1 MENFQNLLNNR
12 FMPWNWKQQNSGFSV
27 KPQGKG
33 QYRDSG
39 GKIFSDD
46 PTKIFAGSK
55 DGTQHVGVESPIPSI
70 DTETGPTSIITLPDG
85 TVTRVPTDQVPE
97 GGVIMPGGG
106 TTGDGTIAG
115 GGKKPGG
122 IMGDMWGTTYE
133 DYIAGQKGLFKE
145 MAQEGYRLGAMKR
158 LPDLMHAAFG
168 GSYAAAAA
176 PGNANLAQIASAS
189 RPYQFN
195 SPAIRSSSVN
205 FASLL
210 GR

>member
-12 FMPWNWKQQNSGFSV
+12 YMPWNWKQQNSGFSIRP
-27 KPQGKG
+27 KGKG
-33 QYRDSG
+33 EFRDSR

-55 DGTQHVGVESPIPSI
+55 DGTQHVGVESTTPSI

-97 GGVIMPGGG
+97 GGVIMPGGA
-106 TTGDGTIAG
+106 TTGEGTIAG

-145 MAQEGYRLGAMKR
+145 MAQEGYRLAALKR
-158 LPDLMHAAFG
+158 LPDLAHAAFG
-168 GSYAAAAA
+168 GSYATAAA
-176 PGNANLAQIASAS
+176 PGNANLAQIAAAS

-195 SPAIRSSSVN
+195 SPAIRNSSIN

-210 GR
+210 R